1 MQKNDSIIPSAQYS
15 FPISYFILNISVKG
29 CICIQFIK
37 RIIKSLPCV
46 YGPKLLS
53 LCFFVRITFKNEE
66 SYFKIPFNPKSYR
79 EIFIN
84 LRLGFW
90 VLHVVYKVNPR
101 EQLHTSRDVAYHMED
116 GQVDVVYREE
126 TLPTSFVIELGVTL
140 DSLVGIID
148 NATIPQTKTTTYKET
163 MYFRMEERT

>member
-1 MQKNDSIIPSAQYS
+1 
-15 FPISYFILNISVKG
+15 
-29 CICIQFIK
+29 
-37 RIIKSLPCV
+37 
-46 YGPKLLS
+46 
-53 LCFFVRITFKNEE
+53 
-66 SYFKIPFNPKSYR
+66 
-79 EIFIN
+79 
-84 LRLGFW
+84 
-90 VLHVVYKVNPR
+90 
-101 EQLHTSRDVAYHMED
+101 MED